1 LVPIVPEKVRLVKVD
16 DLALDLSNYR
26 FAADQDDESLAFN
39 FLFEEHDVLD
49 VARSLLREGYRTNEL
64 PLVVKENGRFVVLE
78 ANRRVSALRALRH
91 PELVPAFHQRL
102 ETLLKR
108 HREDADDLPVEIYV
122 SVFPDRK
129 SAAPVLARQ
138 HIGQDKRGWGLDEQA
153 KFVLAQL
160 TDEVDVQYLKETL
173 TGIKDVVRVIRM
185 GRVRQALRE
194 TKFTDDD
201 LAAYAVG
208 PELKMSVFEYAY
220 RNKDIQPLL
229 GFAFDA
235 EGNVTSRPQKRAE
248 IDVLERL
255 LRGFQS
261 GELSTRR
268 VLDKRASQPYRDL
281 LDELRSLHEPAI
293 DAPDPEPT
301 PGTARGGGPTS
312 GPESGG
318 GNGGEPGA
326 GSSGTSVGLPPA
338 APTGPGGS
346 TRGPNHPDTHD
357 KLSLE
362 GVDLIPVP
370 EAFHARLY
378 ELRTIS
384 LKNHPVAA
392 TMLLRSVIESAVK
405 EHFAQRNQ
413 TVTGELGRAV
423 DALSKAYGATRPVD
437 GPIALLKNARG
448 SKPGSLN
455 WFNGPTHSMHVSVTP
470 AEIHQAW
477 RELLPLLR
485 FLLQRPATP

>member
-1 LVPIVPEKVRLVKVD
+1 MPIVPEKVRLVKVG

-26 FAADQDDESLAFN
+26 FAADQADESLAFN
-39 FLFEEHDVLD
+39 FLFEEHEVLD

-64 PLVVKENGRFVVLE
+64 PLVVEENGRFVVLE

-102 ETLLKR
+102 EALLKR
-108 HREDADDLPVEIYV
+108 HREDADDLPDEIYV

-138 HIGQDKRGWGLDEQA
+138 HIGQDKKGWGLDEQA

-194 TKFTDDD
+194 TNFTDED

-229 GFAFDA
+229 GFAFDSD
-235 EGNVTSRPQKRAE
+235 GNVTSRPQSRGE
-248 IDVLERL
+248 IEVLERL

-268 VLDKRASQPYRDL
+268 VLDKRTSQPYLDL
-281 LDELRSLHEPAI
+281 LDELRSLHEPATS
-293 DAPDPEPT
+293 APDPEPT
-301 PGTARGGGPTS
+301 PGTAGAGAPAPPPKVGGGS
-312 GPESGG
+312 
-318 GNGGEPGA
+318 GGEPGA
-326 GSSGTSVGLPPA
+326 GSSGVPGGTTTGAPA
-338 APTGPGGS
+338 GTGGS

-362 GVDLIPVP
+362 GIDLMPAP

-384 LKNHPVAA
+384 LKSHPVAA
-392 TMLLRSVIESAVK
+392 TMLLRSLIESAIK

-423 DALSKAYGATRPVD
+423 DALSKAYGSTRPVD

-470 AEIHQAW
+470 VEIHQAW

-485 FLLQRPATP
+485 FLLQQPATP